1 MRTPPCTHPPI
12 EIDGTALGVNTVSHP
27 LPIFLKNLDKNS
39 VTHKCYKHCKLKIGY
54 SILIIQF
61 VIHFVIHR
69 PQKFFKKFRKK
80 PPDLSIRGLRWVQLA
95 HKEKQRATAR
105 LAPMPKPSVH
115 SGHRTHNLCKNTGR
129 THMLDHLV
137 HFEPDITSRQEYQ
150 ALDDAS
156 AEEVLSAQYNTAE
169 LLDALGIKPD
179 DEVDKQNQVVA
190 AREAFSAMTTTAT
203 DEETKTKLVQL
214 KTPEAV
220 RHLTGMLAAYD
231 WEFVEM
237 AKELRGYTVAKL
249 VEETKSPNAN
259 IRLKA
264 LGLLGKVTEVGLFTE
279 KIEVKK
285 TDLTEDEIDRKLKE
299 KLAKFMDVTDVQP
312 IEDIEIKETPAL
324 GDADA
329 D

>member
-1 MRTPPCTHPPI
+1 M
-12 EIDGTALGVNTVSHP
+12 
-27 LPIFLKNLDKNS
+27 
-39 VTHKCYKHCKLKIGY
+39 
-54 SILIIQF
+54 
-61 VIHFVIHR
+61 
-69 PQKFFKKFRKK
+69 
-80 PPDLSIRGLRWVQLA
+80 
-95 HKEKQRATAR
+95 
-105 LAPMPKPSVH
+105 
-115 SGHRTHNLCKNTGR
+115 
-129 THMLDHLV
+129 
-137 HFEPDITSRQEYQ
+137 
-150 ALDDAS
+150 
-156 AEEVLSAQYNTAE
+156 SAQYNTAE
-169 LLDALGIKPD
+169 LLTSLGITSD
-179 DEVDKQNQVVA
+179 EEVDKQHQIVA
-190 AREAFSAMTTTAT
+190 AREAFQAVVGPNP
-203 DEETKTKLVQL
+203 DEDTKTKLVQL

-259 IRLKA
+259 VRLKA

-312 IEDIEIKETPAL
+312 IEDIEIKETPAP

-329 D
+329 DGTTPDA